1 MSGTQPLFIWF
12 SVSFVRVCAQLLHA
26 PLTPGDPTFCMPEI
40 FHNRIILKAH
50 WNSNPCYKMNRLIC
64 ADQMLDGN
72 LPAELILLGFEDA
85 AFKRKTKTG
94 GLGQL
99 WVEQAV
105 CPRCVFNSVCS
116 LPVSG
121 SHFGPAQNI
130 WNFFI
135 MILFVTVSV
144 TLDVTTMSHWR
155 LKDAEPF
162 FSHRVFVV
170 SEWMLVVAIWW
181 HDTLDCLH
189 AKLLP
194 HARLFA
200 TLWTVARQAPLSV
213 GFSRQE
219 YWSGLPFPSPGHLLD
234 SGNEPVSPVLQ
245 ADSLPLIHQEGFI
258 IYLTDHSLL

>member
-1 MSGTQPLFIWF
+1 
-12 SVSFVRVCAQLLHA
+12 
-26 PLTPGDPTFCMPEI
+26 
-40 FHNRIILKAH
+40 
-50 WNSNPCYKMNRLIC
+50 MNRLIC

-99 WVEQAV
+99 CVEQAV

-116 LPVSG
+116 PPVSG

-135 MILFVTVSV
+135 MILFVMVSV
-144 TLDVTTMSHWR
+144 TLDVTTMSRWR

-181 HDTLDCLH
+181 HDTLVCLH

-194 HARLFA
+194 SCPPLCNPMNCSPPGSSVRGILQARILE
-200 TLWTVARQAPLSV
+200 WVAIS
-213 GFSRQE
+213 FSRAS
-219 YWSGLPFPSPGHLLD
+219 SGLR
-234 SGNEPVSPVLQ
+234 ERTCVSCI
-245 ADSLPLIHQEGFI
+245 ASLPLIHQEGFI